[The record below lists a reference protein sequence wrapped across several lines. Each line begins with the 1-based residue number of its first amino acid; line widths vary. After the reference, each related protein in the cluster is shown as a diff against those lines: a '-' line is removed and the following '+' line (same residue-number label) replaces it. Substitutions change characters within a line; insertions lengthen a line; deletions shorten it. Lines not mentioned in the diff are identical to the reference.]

1 MNSADLESRKLVVDY
16 PMADPPTILVLSDYS
31 SCPLAFG
38 AESSSSEG
46 FQTHLETFLS
56 YLIFWQDVLEHCRSA
71 EVKQTLLDHFQVLF
85 LQQLLYVHSMSSIVS
100 LSHTNI

>member
-1 MNSADLESRKLVVDY
+1 MDSADLEYRKLVVDY
-16 PMADPPTILVLSDYS
+16 PIADPPTILVLSDYS

-38 AESSSSEG
+38 AESSTSEG

-85 LQQLLYVHSMSSIVS
+85 LQQLLYVHPIPLVVS
-100 LSHTNI
+100 LSHANI